1 MRKMQIK
8 EEYKGKTVIV
18 YNSVLGNQNVIIDKI
33 LPKHY
38 DWYSR
43 NGLGHIFEAE
53 STIMNA
59 RELELQ
65 NELEADTFAMAQL
78 SGVKAPEQVPVV
90 KKTRTKKK

>member
-1 MRKMQIK
+1 MQIK
-8 EEYKGKTVIV
+8 NEYKGKTVIV
-18 YNSVLGNQNVIIDKI
+18 YNSILGNQNVIIDKI
-33 LPKHY
+33 LPKYY

-53 STIMNA
+53 VTIMNA

-65 NELEADTFAMAQL
+65 NELEEDTFSMAQL
-78 SGVKAPEQVPVV
+78 SGVKAPEQVPVA

>member
-1 MRKMQIK
+1 MQIK

-18 YNSVLGNQNVIIDKI
+18 YNSVLGNQNVIINKI

-53 STIMNA
+53 VT
-59 RELELQ
+59 
-65 NELEADTFAMAQL
+65 
-78 SGVKAPEQVPVV
+78 VKEIVEEEEEVPVV

>member
-1 MRKMQIK
+1 MQIK
-8 EEYKGKTVIV
+8 DEYKGKTVIV

-33 LPKHY
+33 LPKDY

-53 STIMNA
+53 GTIVWSD
-59 RELELQ
+59 ELTE
-65 NELEADTFAMAQL
+65 EE
-78 SGVKAPEQVPVV
+78 VVPVV

>member
-1 MRKMQIK
+1 MQIK
-8 EEYKGKTVIV
+8 DEYKGKTVIV

-38 DWYSR
+38 EWYSR

-53 STIMNA
+53 ATVEEIVD
-59 RELELQ
+59 EE
-65 NELEADTFAMAQL
+65 EVIE
-78 SGVKAPEQVPVV
+78 VPVV

>member
-1 MRKMQIK
+1 MQIK
-8 EEYKGKTVIV
+8 NEYKGKTVIV

-38 DWYSR
+38 EWYSR

-53 STIMNA
+53 VTIK
-59 RELELQ
+59 EIVE
-65 NELEADTFAMAQL
+65 EE
-78 SGVKAPEQVPVV
+78 EEVPVV

>member
-8 EEYKGKTVIV
+8 NEYKGKTVIV
-18 YNSVLGNQNVIIDKI
+18 YNSILGNQNVIIDKI
-33 LPKHY
+33 LPKDY

-53 STIMNA
+53 ATVEEIVD
-59 RELELQ
+59 EE
-65 NELEADTFAMAQL
+65 EVIE
-78 SGVKAPEQVPVV
+78 VPVV

>member
-8 EEYKGKTVIV
+8 DEYKGKTVIV

-43 NGLGHIFEAE
+43 NGLGHIFEIQA
-53 STIMNA
+53 TIKPTF
-59 RELELQ
+59 ELTE
-65 NELEADTFAMAQL
+65 EE
-78 SGVKAPEQVPVV
+78 VVPVV

>member
-8 EEYKGKTVIV
+8 NEYKGKTVIV

-43 NGLGHIFEAE
+43 NGLAHIFEAE
-53 STIMNA
+53 GTIVWSD
-59 RELELQ
+59 ELTE
-65 NELEADTFAMAQL
+65 EE
-78 SGVKAPEQVPVV
+78 VVPVV

>member
-43 NGLGHIFEAE
+43 NGLGHIFEVEA
-53 STIMNA
+53 TIKP
-59 RELELQ
+59 
-65 NELEADTFAMAQL
+65 TFE
-78 SGVKAPEQVPVV
+78 KPKEEEVPVV

>member
-8 EEYKGKTVIV
+8 DEYKGKTVIV

-38 DWYSR
+38 EWYSR

-53 STIMNA
+53 ATVEEIVD
-59 RELELQ
+59 EE
-65 NELEADTFAMAQL
+65 EVIE
-78 SGVKAPEQVPVV
+78 VPVV

>member
-43 NGLGHIFEAE
+43 NGIGHIFEAE
-53 STIMNA
+53 ATIKPTYVWSDVLD
-59 RELELQ
+59 EE
-65 NELEADTFAMAQL
+65 EE
-78 SGVKAPEQVPVV
+78 VIEVPVV

>member
-1 MRKMQIK
+1 MQIK

-38 DWYSR
+38 EWYSR
-43 NGLGHIFEAE
+43 NGLAHIFEAE
-53 STIMNA
+53 VT
-59 RELELQ
+59 
-65 NELEADTFAMAQL
+65 
-78 SGVKAPEQVPVV
+78 VKEIVEEEVIEVPVV

>member
-8 EEYKGKTVIV
+8 NEYKGKTVIV

-38 DWYSR
+38 EWYSR

-53 STIMNA
+53 ETIETA
-59 RELELQ
+59 YVWSDVLDEEEEVIEVQ
-65 NELEADTFAMAQL
+65 
-78 SGVKAPEQVPVV
+78 VV

>member
-1 MRKMQIK
+1 MQIK
-8 EEYKGKTVIV
+8 DEYKGKTVIV

-53 STIMNA
+53 ATVEEIVD
-59 RELELQ
+59 
-65 NELEADTFAMAQL
+65 EAYTLAMAQL

>member
-53 STIMNA
+53 VTIKP
-59 RELELQ
+59 
-65 NELEADTFAMAQL
+65 TFE
-78 SGVKAPEQVPVV
+78 KPKEEVPVV

>member
-1 MRKMQIK
+1 MQIK
-8 EEYKGKTVIV
+8 DEYKGKTVIV
-18 YNSVLGNQNVIIDKI
+18 YNSVLGNQNVIIDKM

-53 STIMNA
+53 VSVENSEEEVI
-59 RELELQ
+59 EE
-65 NELEADTFAMAQL
+65 
-78 SGVKAPEQVPVV
+78 VPVV

>member
-8 EEYKGKTVIV
+8 DEYKGKTVIV

-43 NGLGHIFEAE
+43 NGLAHVFEAE
-53 STIMNA
+53 ATIKPTF
-59 RELELQ
+59 ELTE
-65 NELEADTFAMAQL
+65 EE
-78 SGVKAPEQVPVV
+78 VVPVV

>member
-43 NGLGHIFEAE
+43 NGLAHIFEAE
-53 STIMNA
+53 VTIKPTYVWSDVLD
-59 RELELQ
+59 EE
-65 NELEADTFAMAQL
+65 EE
-78 SGVKAPEQVPVV
+78 VIEVPVV